1 MNIPC
6 KICKNTKTSPIL
18 QLGIQPIANSLVGKD
33 NLMQPVTAYPLQLCK
48 CEKCHLIQID
58 YNFDPSKIFNK
69 DYVYFSSVNK
79 PFVEHSQKFAN
90 KIIDELKL
98 DGSSFVYEI
107 ASNDGYLLREFRN
120 RDIPCVGIEP
130 SASTAKIAIEQGINT
145 EVTFLNQK
153 TARKFVTKYRKS
165 DLVIAN
171 NVLAHVPDIED
182 FLKSIRILLNNG
194 GIATLEFPHALNIIR
209 SNQFDTVYHEH
220 YSYLTLMSLNY
231 CLRMCD
237 LRAFKVDKIA
247 THGGSLRVY
256 VCAESDNREDSAS
269 VEEVL
274 SEELEFG
281 LDSFDVYSK
290 FADVS
295 RRTGV
300 QALRYLSEKKL
311 QGESIFA
318 YGAAAKAST
327 FFNFCGINSILVE
340 GIADITPSKIGKYMP
355 LNGIPVISEDSLFRS
370 KPDTILIMAWNWRDE
385 IINRLSQKINFKCDL
400 VTFIPELEVVSIND

>member
-1 MNIPC
+1 MTCRFCGEPL
-6 KICKNTKTSPIL
+6 KTVFADFGAQPPSNAYLRPADLLKPEVSYPLRVYVCDACLLVQVPEFKASHEIFNADYAYFSGVSSSWL
-18 QLGIQPIANSLVGKD
+18 RHCENYAQRMIEERRLGTQSLV
-33 NLMQPVTAYPLQLCK
+33 
-48 CEKCHLIQID
+48 
-58 YNFDPSKIFNK
+58 
-69 DYVYFSSVNK
+69 
-79 PFVEHSQKFAN
+79 VE
-90 KIIDELKL
+90 L
-98 DGSSFVYEI
+98 
-107 ASNDGYLLREFRN
+107 ASNDGYLLQFFAGAS
-120 RDIPCVGIEP
+120 IPCYGVEPSSSVAAAAQEKGIE
-130 SASTAKIAIEQGINT
+130 SIVDFFGDTVAAGLLATRGKA
-145 EVTFLNQK
+145 
-153 TARKFVTKYRKS
+153 
-165 DLVIAN
+165 DLMIAN
-171 NVLAHVPDIED
+171 NVLAHVPDLND
-182 FLKSIRILLNNG
+182 FVA
-194 GIATLEFPHALNIIR
+194 GIARLLHEDGVFTGEFPHVQELIECNA
-209 SNQFDTVYHEH
+209 FDTIYHEH
-220 YSYLTLMSLNY
+220 YSYFSLKTLQAVFAKAGLTLF
-231 CLRMCD
+231 D
-237 LRAFKVDKIA
+237 VDVLS